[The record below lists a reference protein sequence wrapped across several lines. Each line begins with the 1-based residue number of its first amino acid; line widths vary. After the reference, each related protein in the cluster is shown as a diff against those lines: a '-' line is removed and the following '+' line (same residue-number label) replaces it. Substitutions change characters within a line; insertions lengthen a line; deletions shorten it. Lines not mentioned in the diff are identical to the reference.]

1 MAYILS
7 FANQK
12 GGVGKTTSAV
22 NVAACLAHRGKR
34 VLLIDMDPQG
44 NTTSGVGVSKRG
56 LKNTVYEALLGQV
69 PAKAA
74 IIPTR
79 YDKLYLLPANISLA
93 GAEFDLIDV
102 IDRENCLKTALAP
115 VVDNYD
121 YVIIDCPPS
130 LGLLTIN
137 SLTASNG
144 TVIPMQCEY
153 FALEG
158 LSQLMLTIRKI
169 KQHYN
174 RQLEITGIL
183 LTMYNPRLN
192 LTLQVVNELKKYYS
206 DKLFRTPVV
215 RNVKL
220 GEAPSFGT
228 PIIYHDPGSK
238 GALAYI
244 DVSDE
249 LIIRTSV

>member
-56 LKNTVYEALLGQV
+56 LKTTVYEALLGQV
-69 PAKAA
+69 PVKAA

-79 YDKLYLLPANISLA
+79 YDNLHLLPATISLA

-102 IDRENCLKTALAP
+102 IDRESCLKTALAP
-115 VVDNYD
+115 VVCNYD

-144 TVIPMQCEY
+144 AVIPMQCEY

-206 DKLFRTPVV
+206 DKLFRTPIV

-220 GEAPSFGT
+220 SEAPSFGT

>member
-22 NVAACLAHRGKR
+22 NIAACLAHRGKR

-56 LKNTVYEALLGQV
+56 LKNSVYEALLGQV

-74 IIPTR
+74 TIPTR
-79 YDKLYLLPANISLA
+79 YNNLYLLPANISLA

-102 IDRENCLKTALAP
+102 IDREKCLKAALAP
-115 VVDNYD
+115 VVNNYD

-192 LTLQVVNELKKYYS
+192 LTIQVVNELKN
-206 DKLFRTPVV
+206 TI
-215 RNVKL
+215 
-220 GEAPSFGT
+220 
-228 PIIYHDPGSK
+228 PISCSGRRS
-238 GALAYI
+238 
-244 DVSDE
+244 SE
-249 LIIRTSV
+249 T

>member
-56 LKNTVYEALLGQV
+56 LKTTVYEALLGQV
-69 PAKAA
+69 PVKAA

-79 YDKLYLLPANISLA
+79 YDNLHLLPATISLA

-102 IDRENCLKTALAP
+102 IDRESCLKTALAP
-115 VVDNYD
+115 VVGNFD

-144 TVIPMQCEY
+144 AVIPMQCEY

-206 DKLFRTPVV
+206 DKLFRTPIV

-220 GEAPSFGT
+220 SEAPSFGT

>member
-56 LKNTVYEALLGQV
+56 LKTTVYEALLGQV
-69 PAKAA
+69 PVKAA

-79 YDKLYLLPANISLA
+79 YDNLHLLPATISLA

-102 IDRENCLKTALAP
+102 IDRESCLKTALVP
-115 VVDNYD
+115 VVGNYD

-144 TVIPMQCEY
+144 AVIPMQCEY

-206 DKLFRTPVV
+206 DKLFRTPIV

-220 GEAPSFGT
+220 SEAPSFGT